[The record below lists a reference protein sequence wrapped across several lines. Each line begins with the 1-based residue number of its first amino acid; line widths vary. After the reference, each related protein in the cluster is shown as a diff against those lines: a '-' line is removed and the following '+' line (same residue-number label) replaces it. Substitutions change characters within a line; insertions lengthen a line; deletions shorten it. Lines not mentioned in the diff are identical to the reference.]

1 MLSNCS
7 AERFCNACEL
17 DRLFTVG
24 LVQPYEHEG
33 EAERSQQSVRKS
45 TDDLERLATVPEPRH
60 RCDADQAF
68 QTGTKSGNFVR
79 QFL

>member
-7 AERFCNACEL
+7 VEGFCNACQL

-24 LVQPYEHEG
+24 FVQPYEHEG

-45 TDDLERLATVPEPRH
+45 TDDLERLVALMWIV
-60 RCDADQAF
+60 QAS
-68 QTGTKSGNFVR
+68 KLR
-79 QFL
+79 R